1 MRKLIFAVMILL
13 CVSVSASAEFVP
25 DVPIM
30 TVKELKPG
38 MKGYMLTVMKGLE
51 PVKIPVQ
58 IVSVIPHKPGQSIT
72 SEILIKFTDK
82 TRLAQGMSG
91 SPIYING
98 KLIGAIRS
106 GWDFSDH
113 NMAMLAPIEDMCRVF
128 DYPDAEN
135 TSLKEMFEL
144 SAVSFS
150 GIDINTP
157 SMKRLADRLGVTFT
171 QGISSGGLDT
181 TGTGLKPGDSVTA
194 LLVWGDVEMGI
205 VGTVTAKSRNGRI
218 LAFGHKFMKRGTASY
233 PAARTYIHDI
243 VNNANFP
250 FKLATAQSL
259 EGTFTQDREAGLG
272 GRLGYFL
279 PSISAELVFK
289 NLDTDITN
297 RYKFRIAA
305 DEFMSTELIE
315 NMYSGLVEEA
325 WGRKGQGTMSV
336 NLRIDG
342 RNVPNGWT
350 RRDIF
355 FSEEDVTASALE
367 QARGIIG
374 AYLTQPF
381 SAIMPVGFTLTVEA
395 SQRPRILLVEQID
408 APESAKPGEEIEIT
422 VKLRGWRSEITERKF
437 SMKIP
442 KDAEEGVC
450 ELIVRGGGADPMRQ
464 VSVEEGWKSI
474 DSLERM
480 LTEFKARDANNE
492 LVLELN
498 IDRSAETLKKI
509 IAESKNKD
517 SKNTKAEKEPD
528 LLPEEEEYLSET
540 KERRI
545 KEGSLRVYSS
555 DYFID
560 GMMKKIIH
568 VEK

>member
-1 MRKLIFAVMILL
+1 MRKIFFALVLLIL
-13 CVSVSASAEFVP
+13 CTCAEAAFVP
-25 DVPIM
+25 EVPVM
-30 TVKELKPG
+30 TVGELKPG
-38 MKGYMLTVMKGLE
+38 MKGYALTVMKGLE
-51 PVKIPVQ
+51 PVRIPVQ
-58 IVSVIPHKPGQSIT
+58 VVSIIPQNPGKSIKN
-72 SEILIKFTDK
+72 EILIKFTDN

-91 SPIYING
+91 SPVYVNG
-98 KLIGAIRS
+98 RLIGAIRS

-113 NMAMLAPIEDMCRVF
+113 TMALLAPIEDMCRVF

-135 TSLKEMFEL
+135 KTLKDMFEL

-157 SMKRLADRLGVTFT
+157 SMKRLAETLGVSFT
-171 QGISSGGLDT
+171 QGISSGGSYAV
-181 TGTGLKPGDSVTA
+181 GTGLKPGDSVTA
-194 LLVWGDVEMGI
+194 LLVWGDVEMGV
-205 VGTVTAKSRNGRI
+205 VGTVTAKSRQGRI

-233 PAARTYIHDI
+233 PAARTYIHGL
-243 VNNANFP
+243 VNNATFP
-250 FKLATAQSL
+250 FKLATAQTL

-279 PSISAELVFK
+279 PSISAELVFR
-289 NLDTDITN
+289 NLDTNITN
-297 RYKFRIAA
+297 RYKFRVAA
-305 DEFMSTELIE
+305 DEFMAAELITS
-315 NMYSGLVEEA
+315 MYSGLCEEA

-342 RNVPNGWT
+342 RNVPDGWA

-367 QARGIIG
+367 QARAIIG
-374 AYLTQPF
+374 SYLTQPF
-381 SAIMPVGFTLTVEA
+381 SEIMPVGFMLDVSA
-395 SQRPRILLVEQID
+395 SQRPKMLIIEEID
-408 APESAKPGEEIEIT
+408 APESAKPGQEIEVT
-422 VKLRGWRSEITERKF
+422 VRLRGWRAERTERKF
-437 SMKIP
+437 TMRIP
-442 KDAEEGVC
+442 EDAEEGVC
-450 ELIVRGGGADPMRQ
+450 ELIVRGGGEDSMRQ

-474 DSLERM
+474 ASLERM

-509 IAESKNKD
+509 LEGKKD
-517 SKNTKAEKEPD
+517 KNTKAVKEPD

-540 KERRI
+540 KARRI

-555 DYFID
+555 DYFVD

-568 VEK
+568 VEN